1 MKNHAGSDIRI
12 AIILLASGNGRRF
25 GSNKLLHIMS
35 DGRPMISSVIDA
47 ARAQVNCRK
56 ILVTQYEELA
66 SLSADFDIVMNRN
79 PELGISHSMQLG
91 ISAAGDANAYVFCVC
106 DQPGIRASTI
116 SKLIE
121 SFKNS
126 SHGIVSLSWQGHMF
140 NPKIF
145 SSIYRDELLSVSGDT
160 GGRQI
165 ISAHMNDLLLVEAD
179 SEAEVID
186 IDYRDKE
193 TADNASL
200 EF

>member
-66 SLSADFDIVMNRN
+66 SLAADFDIVMNHN

-91 ISAAGDANAYVFCVC
+91 ISAAGDADAYIFCVC

-145 SSIYRDELLSVSGDT
+145 SSIYRDDLLPVSGDT

-193 TADNASL
+193 TADNAPL